1 MHKRKRPVTIFII
14 RRLIQTLAVLL
25 IVTMVSFLL
34 LHFTPGDPAAAMLGT
49 DASVEQI
56 EALQKQ
62 LWLDR
67 PIAIQYVH
75 WLSNAVRGDLGTS
88 IMFRDPMIDMFAAR
102 LPITLYLSAIALVLS
117 TLLGIA
123 AGIICAIRR
132 GGILDQIVSLA
143 ANVGIA
149 IPVFWLG
156 ILGVYVL
163 GYRLGWLPIQ
173 GWTSPLDNFTESLKC
188 TIMPVI
194 LLAIPGV
201 AVLARQTRSS
211 MLEVVHQ
218 DYIRTA
224 FAKGLTEKIVV
235 LRHAL
240 KNALIPVVTLLGLQV
255 RILVGGSVLVETVF
269 NIPGMGRLLVAGA
282 LNKDF
287 LIVQG
292 GVLLIGALVCLVNLL
307 VDISYGWLDP
317 RFRYE

>member
-1 MHKRKRPVTIFII
+1 M
-14 RRLIQTLAVLL
+14 AVLL
-25 IVTMVSFLL
+25 IVTIVSFLL
-34 LHFTPGDPAAAMLGT
+34 LHLTPGDPAAAMLGT
-49 DASVEQI
+49 EATMEQI
-56 EALQKQ
+56 KALQKE

-67 PIAIQYVH
+67 PIVVQYLH
-75 WLSNAVRGDLGTS
+75 WLSNALHGDLGIS
-88 IMFRDPMIDMFAAR
+88 IMHRDPMVDMFAAR

-117 TLLGIA
+117 TLFGIA

-132 GGILDQIVSLA
+132 GGILDQLVSLC

-149 IPVFWLG
+149 IPIFWLG
-156 ILGVYVL
+156 ILGIYVF
-163 GYRLGWLPIQ
+163 GFRLGWLPIQ
-173 GWTSPLDNFTESLKC
+173 GWTSPLDNFTENLKC
-188 TIMPVI
+188 TLMPALIMST
-194 LLAIPGV
+194 PGI
-201 AVLARQTRSS
+201 AVMARQTRSS

-224 FAKGLTEKIVV
+224 FAKGLTERLVI

-269 NIPGMGRLLVAGA
+269 NIPGMGRLLVIGA
-282 LNKDF
+282 INKDF
-287 LIVQG
+287 LVVQA
-292 GVLLIGALVCLVNLL
+292 GVLLVGALVCLANLL

>member
-1 MHKRKRPVTIFII
+1 MTTFII
-14 RRLIQTLAVLL
+14 RRLIQTVAVLL
-25 IVTMVSFLL
+25 IVTIVSFLL
-34 LHFTPGDPAAAMLGT
+34 LHLTPGDPAAAMLGT
-49 DASVEQI
+49 DATMEQI
-56 EALQKQ
+56 KALQKQ
-62 LWLDR
+62 LWLDQ
-67 PIAIQYVH
+67 PVAVQYIH
-75 WLSNAVRGDLGTS
+75 WLSNVLHGELGIS

-102 LPITLYLSAIALVLS
+102 LPITLYLSAIALALS
-117 TLLGIA
+117 ILLGIA
-123 AGIICAIRR
+123 AGIVCAIRR
-132 GGILDQIVSLA
+132 GGILDQLVSLF
-143 ANVGIA
+143 ANVGVA

-156 ILGVYVL
+156 ILGIYVF
-163 GYRLGWLPIQ
+163 GFRLGWLPIQ
-173 GWTSPLDNFTESLKC
+173 GWTSPLDNFMESLKG

-224 FAKGLTEKIVV
+224 FAKGLTEKIVI

-292 GVLLIGALVCLVNLL
+292 GVLLIGTLVCLVNLL